1 MTLRGVGRRRRGLAL
16 QLLLSGICLRA
27 CRPALARTLLVL
39 EAPRAALPDARAF
52 ARLEGHL
59 RALGAGEARAGEV
72 AVVEAVPRDADG
84 RARLEVGVQHD
95 AAVWVSLGAS
105 WCPGAEAGGA
115 LLGPD
120 EFCACEGREEL
131 RLVERPGN
139 GTGSSI
145 LVSAVKLASRGG
157 AGSALLRSAPGACP
171 RGSLYGA
178 YHVLER
184 LGFDFLRPLSAE
196 RVSRGA
202 LSALV
207 ASRGSSLSSSP
218 ASASSRCWSPQWP
231 VRSTHYHTQHSVE
244 LARAL
249 NGWGPGSGELDFG
262 SRAEWEAWL
271 PVSDRLF
278 EWLAATRQT
287 RFEFALLRGDSW
299 AAFADSAE
307 RQARLRALSE
317 RAHSFC
323 LGFGIEASI
332 AFVQQHARPMVR
344 RTMHNGSAAEQ
355 AAEIRASVDWLV
367 AAGADI
373 VGTESGYSEFSHPNC
388 SDMLRWMETAAA
400 HAWDAHRV
408 PLLIKAHCSS
418 GQTCGEF
425 GGLNFNMLPERAGPR
440 VGVAP
445 HTVQFYELDDPA
457 PGVYGQANFSFMKEW
472 MWRMA
477 GEGKGRSVVFYGET
491 EYWVDFDSSVP
502 LFLPLY
508 ARARFNDLRTIAR
521 HAAAGGAD
529 VDGQMNFD
537 SGFEWG
543 YWLNSHVAAAASYDA
558 RLEIADDDE
567 AFEALLRDEVASK
580 ILARPRAQAAFSQ
593 ALAALCLAMHRT
605 MVAAARGRDGHGP
618 PMHNRTAIS
627 YITGY
632 DTYADLG
639 SRSARTSVAT
649 TRVAMQ
655 DVARS
660 EPARA
665 FFRLEALPPLLALER
680 AINGTTAALRRLRPA
695 ARSPRALLLLQ
706 ELVDALHVTALRTLQ
721 VRSLY
726 AALAAPALDE
736 AAAELRQ
743 ARAALDAAQL
753 VVDRRQRAYALPQ
766 EQLNA
771 WARGPTSYKFQYLW
785 TVKTLFFWWRDEA
798 VARALLKDPHAQISP
813 CFRNIENPL
822 DEFTQF
828 EGSSTVNRLT
838 ELLVDGLRGV
848 PLLHAITDCI
858 NAPRKEPGPYR
869 PPEDDLDAVL
879 LAGTTAQAIT

>member
-1 MTLRGVGRRRRGLAL
+1 MAPVLIA
-16 QLLLSGICLRA
+16 LLSVLWLGTGHA
-27 CRPALARTLLVL
+27 HAQTLLVL
-39 EAPRAALPDARAF
+39 EAPRAALPDESARARF
-52 ARLEGHL
+52 EAHL
-59 RALGAGEARAGEV
+59 RALGAGEAEAVELV
-72 AVVEAVPRDADG
+72 VVEAVPRNADG
-84 RARLEVGVQHD
+84 RALLEVGVPHD
-95 AAVWVSLGAS
+95 VAVWVSLSAS

-115 LLGPD
+115 ALGPD
-120 EFCACEGREEL
+120 EFCSCEGREEL
-131 RLVERPGN
+131 TLEVRDVN
-139 GTGSSI
+139 GTGRSI
-145 LVSAVKLASRGG
+145 LVSAIKFASRGG

-178 YHVLER
+178 YHVLEQ
-184 LGFDFLRPLSAE
+184 LGFDFLRPLSPD

-207 ASRGSSLSSSP
+207 ASRQAAAPLSPSSS
-218 ASASSRCWSPQWP
+218 SSSSSSRCWSPQWP

-262 SRAEWEAWL
+262 SRTEWEAWL

-299 AAFADSAE
+299 AVFADSAE
-307 RQARLRALSE
+307 RQARLRVLSQ

-323 LGFGIEASI
+323 LGFGIEASV

-344 RTMHNGSAAEQ
+344 RTMHNGSVAEQ

-367 AAGADI
+367 AAGADF

-388 SDMLRWMETAAA
+388 SDMLRWMETAAS
-400 HAWDAHRV
+400 HAWEAHRV

-418 GQTCGEF
+418 GQTCPEF
-425 GGLNFNMLPERAGPR
+425 GGINFNLLPELAGPR

-457 PGVYGQANFSFMKEW
+457 PGVYGQSNFSFMKEW

-477 GEGKGRSVVFYGET
+477 GEGKGRSVVFFAET
-491 EYWVDFDSSVP
+491 EYWVDFDSPVP

-508 ARARFNDLRTIAR
+508 ARARFNDLRNIAR
-521 HAAAGGAD
+521 HAAAGGFD
-529 VDGQMNFD
+529 IDGQMNFD

-543 YWLNSHVAAAASYDA
+543 YWFNSQVAAAASYDA
-558 RLEIADDDE
+558 RLGIVDDEE

-580 ILARPRAQAAFSQ
+580 IFARPRAQAAFAQ
-593 ALAALCLAMHRT
+593 ALASLCLAMHRT
-605 MVAAARGRDGHGP
+605 MVEAARGGDRSGP
-618 PMHNRTAIS
+618 SMHNRTAIS
-627 YITGY
+627 FITGY
-632 DTYADLG
+632 DTYADIG
-639 SRSARTSVAT
+639 SLSPRTNVAT

-660 EPARA
+660 EAARA
-665 FFRLEALPPLLALER
+665 FFQHESLPPLLALER
-680 AINGTTAALRRLRPA
+680 ALNGTTAVLRRLRPL
-695 ARSPRALLLLQ
+695 ARSSRALLLLD
-706 ELVDALHVTALRTLQ
+706 ELDDALHVTALRTLQ

-726 AALAAPALDE
+726 ASLAALEPDK
-736 AAAELRQ
+736 AAAEMRQ
-743 ARAALDAAQL
+743 ARAALDAAQV

-771 WARGPTSYKFQYLW
+771 WARGPTSYKYQYLW

-798 VARALLKDPHAQISP
+798 VARALIEDPHAQLSP

-828 EGSSTVNRLT
+828 DGSGTVNRLT
-838 ELLVDGLRGV
+838 ELIVDGLRGV
-848 PLLHAITDCI
+848 PLLRAITDCI

-869 PPEDDLDAVL
+869 PQQEDHDTAPAGPGFASQAV
-879 LAGTTAQAIT
+879 A